1 MQKQK
6 PRLEPRIVF
15 ALVMVAIP
23 VLYLVAHVI
32 LVRSGNDCG
41 EPKPSQVGGVAQLF
55 VPGDA
60 CTPAPAGR

>member
-41 EPKPSQVGGVAQLF
+41 EPKPSQVGATRCF
-55 VPGDA
+55 S
-60 CTPAPAGR
+60 